1 MFEDILEKS
10 RDKKCLILPPIK
22 INPCQRLVPWSAY
35 YMIMSEVPKGKVV
48 IEDDV
53 TALMEKLYGGA
64 FEFEADNNRVSL
76 FSSHAFP
83 YWRMISKKGHLIN
96 IRCVMDKLQQKE
108 LLEGD
113 GLVIKKIGESESYI
127 VENYKERLFDLNQL
141 CITVMYSEEEI
152 RKAKAKLSC

>member
-1 MFEDILEKS
+1 MFEDILEKA

-53 TALMEKLYGGA
+53 TALMEKVYGGA
-64 FEFEADNNRVSL
+64 FQFEADNNRVSL

-113 GLVIKKIGESESYI
+113 GLVIKKIGKNESYV
-127 VENYKERLFDLNQL
+127 VENYKERLFDLNQF